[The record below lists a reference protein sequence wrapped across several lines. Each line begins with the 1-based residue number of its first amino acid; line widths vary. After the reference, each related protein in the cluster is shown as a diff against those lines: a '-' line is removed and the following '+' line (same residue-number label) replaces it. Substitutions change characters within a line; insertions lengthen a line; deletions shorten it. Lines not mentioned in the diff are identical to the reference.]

1 MGYVEL
7 LQRTVDYIEEHLNEP
22 ITLEDCARISGFSR
36 FHFHRLFG
44 IHLNLSL
51 MEYVRKRRL
60 AHAMLDIVEGKRVLD
75 VALEYGYSSER
86 SFSRAFMQEFGQLP
100 SCARQARYSLPP
112 KPMLGEPVFPG
123 AGHGGGSML
132 DYLSEVSITALGD
145 MRVASA
151 FRVSAEPEDEVVRF
165 VEHWVKARG
174 TGKEARRFGFDVPVS
189 EEQQENGL
197 RGYEYWVET
206 DAPLSSLDE
215 GMAVKEIEGCKYASL
230 RITDPFADPFVRI
243 PLGWRQ
249 LAGWV
254 NSRGYQASCDQERY
268 WLEEVLECGDGTVM
282 ELYFPIE

>member
-1 MGYVEL
+1 
-7 LQRTVDYIEEHLNEP
+7 
-22 ITLEDCARISGFSR
+22 
-36 FHFHRLFG
+36 
-44 IHLNLSL
+44 
-51 MEYVRKRRL
+51 
-60 AHAMLDIVEGKRVLD
+60 
-75 VALEYGYSSER
+75 
-86 SFSRAFMQEFGQLP
+86 
-100 SCARQARYSLPP
+100 
-112 KPMLGEPVFPG
+112 
-123 AGHGGGSML
+123 ML
-132 DYLSEVSITALGD
+132 DYLSEVSITAHGD